1 MSVCEAACV
10 STFPAAE
17 NDVSC
22 QKSEKPVLILQ
33 PAEGSAPLPLPSPPP
48 EKRDDFTPSPSP
60 AQTPEQPAPTTLA
73 ERFFLAARQLQECLL
88 PMCDTL

>member
-1 MSVCEAACV
+1 MSACV

-22 QKSEKPVLILQ
+22 QKSEKPVRILQ
-33 PAEGSAPLPLPSPPP
+33 PPELPAPIFLPSPPP
-48 EKRDDFTPSPSP
+48 EKKDDSAPPSPP
-60 AQTPEQPAPTTLA
+60 VQPAPTTLA

-88 PMCDTL
+88 PMCDAL